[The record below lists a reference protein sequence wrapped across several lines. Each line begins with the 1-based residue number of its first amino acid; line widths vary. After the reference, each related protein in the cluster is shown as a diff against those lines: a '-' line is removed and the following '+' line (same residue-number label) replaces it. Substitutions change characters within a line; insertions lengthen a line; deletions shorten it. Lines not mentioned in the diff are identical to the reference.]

1 MDPRLAVIDRRL
13 EGIERI
19 LAVTGGK
26 GGIGKSLVAT
36 TLAFGLA
43 QDGRRAG
50 LLDLDLTGPSDHV
63 ILGVKSRFPDE
74 KFGVEPLDA
83 GGVRFMSTTCF
94 AGDAPVPLRG
104 ADVTNALL
112 EILAIT
118 RWGSLDVLVID
129 MPPGLGD
136 ALLDAI
142 RLLRRAEHLAVATDS
157 RVVLETV
164 RKNLSLLRRLDVPVV
179 GVVENMA
186 RGPGGGVRH
195 AAEAFA
201 APYLGCVPWD
211 YEVEA
216 ALGDPQRL
224 VSTRAGAAI
233 RAVGLKLLGAA

>member
-26 GGIGKSLVAT
+26 GGIGKSLVAS
-36 TLAFGLA
+36 TLAYGLA
-43 QDGRRAG
+43 GQGRRAG
-50 LLDLDLTGPSDHV
+50 LLDLDLTSPSDHV

-83 GGVRFMSTTCF
+83 HGVRFMSTTCF
-94 AGDAPVPLRG
+94 AGDAPAPLRG

-112 EILAIT
+112 ELLAIT

-136 ALLDAI
+136 ALLDAV
-142 RLLRRAEHLAVATDS
+142 RLLRRAEHLAVATGS
-157 RVVLETV
+157 QVVLETV
-164 RKNLSLLRRLDVPVV
+164 RKNLALLRRLDVPVA

-186 RGPGGGVRH
+186 RGPGGAVGRV
-195 AAEAFA
+195 AEEFA

-211 YEVEA
+211 DEVEA

-224 VSTRAGAAI
+224 LSTRAGAAI
-233 RAVGLKLLGAA
+233 RAVGLELLGAA